1 MTQLLGLREYA
12 RHRSVSHTAVRKA
25 ILAGRIAGAL
35 LPVAGGG
42 YKIDR
47 DAADRLWD
55 ANTDEAQQRD
65 APPPPSGPPVGV
77 PTALDL
83 FGQPIDPATP
93 ASAVDGTAPPPGSF
107 AAYRAERERWNGE
120 MTKLR
125 YRTLARELVATSAV
139 RDLFGRLS
147 RSTRDALQGLG
158 PVVAAEVSDPA
169 ERARVEA
176 RAREEVDR
184 ILSELAR
191 GLDE

>member
-1 MTQLLGLREYA
+1 MGAPLGIRAYS
-12 RHRSVSHTAVRKA
+12 RRRGVSHTAVSKA
-25 ILAGRIAGAL
+25 IRDGRIAGAL
-35 LPVAGGG
+35 VHVPGVGRM
-42 YKIDR
+42 IDP
-47 DAADRLWD
+47 DAADALWD
-55 ANTDEAQQRD
+55 ANTDEAQQR
-65 APPPPSGPPVGV
+65 PPPPPPVGV

-83 FGQPIDPATP
+83 FGQAIEPPAE
-93 ASAVDGTAPPPGSF
+93 SVAVDGSAPPPGSF

-147 RSTRDALQGLG
+147 RSTRDAFQGLG
-158 PVVAAEVSDPA
+158 PVLAAEVSDPA
-169 ERARVEA
+169 ERARVES